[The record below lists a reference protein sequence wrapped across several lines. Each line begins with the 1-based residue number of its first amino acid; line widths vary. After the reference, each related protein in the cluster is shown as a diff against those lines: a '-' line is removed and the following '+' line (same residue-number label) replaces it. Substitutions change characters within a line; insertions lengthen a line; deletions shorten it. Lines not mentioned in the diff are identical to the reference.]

1 MLRTAALLFAL
12 APLLAAQDATLKLGD
27 AFTGSIDS
35 AFDSDT
41 VRFEGVAGTLLTAG
55 AKGAK
60 GFHPALTLTD
70 LTSGLPVDLTDH
82 VFGAGGAKTT
92 IKKLPLPSTGEY
104 ELAVGPADDT
114 LGGYKLTTKGAV
126 PKTLKVFKDGTA
138 SEPGTGEVHFAA
150 APGVKL
156 NAVVKPV
163 KGSDVVPGVP
173 LLTGPDGDVDLFDAV
188 DLTTGKVPTAKVTGL
203 VLGTLGDYTFTAVA
217 QADGDAPPLV
227 TTLKLVFPKNK
238 KTIHVESA
246 VFKNLDTLQVSVNTD
261 EAPAI
266 AGSLDAATT
275 LDGKRVVFLSYATN
289 LVAGCGGGVPP
300 GAVLYDVFVRDLDAT
315 TTVSASAPTGS
326 SDGLGGCEFPS
337 IDSLGTVVAFGSSAA
352 GLVADDGNG
361 KKDVFVRNLGT
372 LETTRVSVKTLAVDP
387 TPEVNGDSTDPSLSG
402 DGRYVAFT
410 STANDLDTLLADS
423 NGTTDIFV
431 HDRQLLTTVRV
442 SLAAN
447 GDEIHGDCSQPVISR
462 DGSRVAF
469 ITTASDLL
477 TGDGNGKKDIYVKVL
492 GSGEVLRATLNASG
506 NEVVADVDGP
516 ALSGDGRFVAFSSTG
531 AFGGGGGITQV
542 FVKDLVTGA
551 VDLASTGENGPAGN
565 HSVLP
570 RISANGQL
578 VLFRSLAANLVAGG
592 DPNGPANGDVFL
604 RDRGAGTT
612 IKVSISYFDEPGN
625 GDCYSGDLSGDGSH
639 AVFFGGA
646 TNLVPQAD
654 LNNAWD
660 VFVRF

>member
-1 MLRTAALLFAL
+1 MLRTAALLLAL
-12 APLLAAQDATLKLGD
+12 APLTAAQDALLKLGD

-41 VRFEGVAGTLLTAG
+41 VRFECVAGTLLTTS

-82 VFGAGGAKTT
+82 VFGAGGAKTS
-92 IKKLPLPSTGEY
+92 IKKLPLPTTGEY
-104 ELAVGPADDT
+104 ELSVGPADDT
-114 LGGYKLTTKGAV
+114 LGGYKLTTKGVV
-126 PKTLKVFKDGTA
+126 PKPLKVFKDGTA

-150 APGVKL
+150 GPGTKL
-156 NAVVKPV
+156 TAVVKPV

-173 LLTGPDGDVDLFDAV
+173 VLTGPDGDVDLFDFV

-203 VLGTLGDYTFTAVA
+203 VLATLGDYTFTAVA
-217 QADGDAPPLV
+217 QADGEAPPLV

-246 VFKNLDTLQVSVNTD
+246 VFKNIDTVQVSVSTD

-275 LDGKRVVFLSYATN
+275 LDGKRIVFLSYATN
-289 LVAGCGGGVPP
+289 LVPGCGGGVPP
-300 GAVLYDVFVRDLDAT
+300 GPVLYDVFVRDLDAT
-315 TTVSASAPTGS
+315 TTVSASAPSGS
-326 SDGLGGCEFPS
+326 ADGLGGCESPA

-352 GLVADDGNG
+352 GLVAGDGNG
-361 KKDVFVRNLGT
+361 KKDVFVRDLGT
-372 LETTRVSVKTLAVDP
+372 LVTTRVSVISGGA
-387 TPEVNGDSTDPSLSG
+387 EAHGGDSTDPSLSG
-402 DGRYVAFT
+402 DGRFVAFASGAT
-410 STANDLDTLLADS
+410 DLVANDG
-423 NGTTDIFV
+423 NGTQDIFL
-431 HDRQLLTTVRV
+431 HDRQGGTTVRISV
-442 SLAAN
+442 TSA
-447 GDEIHGDCSQPVISR
+447 GTEIHGDCSQPVFSR
-462 DGSRVAF
+462 DGTHVAF
-469 ITTASDLL
+469 ITTAADLL
-477 TGDGNGKKDIYVKVL
+477 AGDGNGKKDIYVKVL
-492 GSGEVLRATLNASG
+492 ATGAVLRATLNAAG
-506 NEVVADVDGP
+506 GELNVDVDGP

-531 AFGGGGGITQV
+531 AFGGGGGITHV
-542 FVKDLVTGA
+542 FVKDMVTGA
-551 VDLASTGENGPAGN
+551 VDLVSTGENGPANN

-578 VLFRSLAANLVAGG
+578 VLFRSLAGNLVAGG
-592 DPNGPANGDVFL
+592 DPNGPANGDVYL

-612 IKVSISYFDEPGN
+612 IKVSVSSLSAEPGN

-654 LNNAWD
+654 LNGAWD
-660 VFVRF
+660 VWVRF